1 MAESK
6 AARKLVTLNPETV
19 RRLDDYRFGQRIGR
33 ESEALR
39 QLIEIGL
46 DHAEGDINRQAPKGA
61 EPLRRQV
68 S

>member
-1 MAESK
+1 
-6 AARKLVTLNPETV
+6 
-19 RRLDDYRFGQRIGR
+19 
-33 ESEALR
+33 
-39 QLIEIGL
+39 L